1 MGDYII
7 QIIQYQKLTIL
18 TTLLQVSPVG
28 LKVGKLAE
36 QSRRK
41 VPLDNVQLGLL
52 NWTVKLLQLSKRFT
66 VEFANWNNWNIE
78 IEE

>member
-52 NWTVKLLQLSKRFT
+52 N
-66 VEFANWNNWNIE
+66 
-78 IEE
+78 